1 MSTKIDDEVVPG
13 RSDTSGTSA
22 TAPKPTKRQR
32 QAAGIADA
40 ASGGIKVFLFKLVA
54 LGLVDAIALYAL
66 FILVTADQWLI
77 AAVVAVVT
85 IAVNWIYFSRRRLP
99 AKYLTPGVIFLVLF
113 QVFVLVYTGYIAFTN
128 YGTGH
133 NGSQQQAV
141 SSLMASSLQR
151 VEDSPTYPV
160 TVVDQ
165 FGTLGLLVTDP
176 DGDALIGTN
185 ESPLAEVDAEFDGGK
200 AVAVD
205 GWTTLSFAD
214 VIARTDEITELAV
227 PFSDDPNDGAMRTPD
242 GSNAYQYVSTLE
254 YDEAAGT
261 MTDLTTGAV
270 YSDIGTGAFTS
281 PDGEELLPGW
291 QITVGFDNFVRA
303 VTDPRLLQPL
313 VYVTLWTFAFAFISV
328 ASTFFLGLFLA
339 IVFNDMRMRGRKFY
353 RVLMIL
359 PYAIPSFL
367 SALIWAG
374 MMNESFGF
382 INQVI
387 FGGASIPWLTDPWM
401 AKFSVLLVNLWLGFP
416 YMFLVC
422 MGALQSIPDDIQ
434 EAAKVDGA
442 KPWAIFRLIKLPL
455 LLVTVA
461 PLLIA
466 SFAFNFNNFN
476 VIYMLTDGGPRDSNA
491 PIPVGFTDL
500 LITMVYKVAFTGQ
513 SRDYGLASAYSIII
527 FIIVAVISIIAFRR
541 TKSLEELN

>member
-1 MSTKIDDEVVPG
+1 MSTTIDEDV
-13 RSDTSGTSA
+13 
-22 TAPKPTKRQR
+22 TAETPQKPTNKQR
-32 QAAGIADA
+32 RAANIADA
-40 ASGGIKVFLFKLVA
+40 ASGGLKMLLLKIVA
-54 LGLVDAIALYAL
+54 LGILDAIAVYAV
-66 FILVTADQWLI
+66 FVLVMNSQWLV
-77 AAVVAVVT
+77 AGVVAVVT
-85 IAVNWIYFSRRRLP
+85 AVVNWIYFSRRKLP
-99 AKYLTPGVIFLVLF
+99 AKYLTPGIIFLVLF

-133 NGSQQQAV
+133 NGSKEQAV

-151 VEDSPTYPV
+151 VEDSPAYPV
-160 TVVDQ
+160 TVVDRA
-165 FGTLGLLVTDP
+165 GTLGLLVTDP

-185 ESPLAEVDAEFDGGK
+185 DMPLDEVDAEFDGDK

-205 GWTTLSFAD
+205 GWTTLQFAD

-227 PFSDDPNDGAMRTPD
+227 PVSDDPNDGALRTPD
-242 GSNAYQYVSTLE
+242 GSSAYQYVSTLE
-254 YDEAAGT
+254 YDEASGT
-261 MTDLTTGAV
+261 MTDVTTGTV

-281 PDGEELLPGW
+281 DDGEELLPGW

-303 VTDPRLLQPL
+303 VTDPRLAQPL
-313 VYVTLWTFAFAFISV
+313 VYVTLWTFAFALISV

-339 IVFNDMRMRGRKFY
+339 IVFNDMRMRGRRYY

-382 INQVI
+382 INQVLL
-387 FGGASIPWLTDPWM
+387 GGAEVPWLTDPWM
-401 AKFSVLLVNLWLGFP
+401 AKVSVLLVNLWLGFP

-422 MGALQSIPDDIQ
+422 MGALQSIPDELQ
-434 EAAKVDGA
+434 EAATVDGA
-442 KPWAIFRLIKLPL
+442 KPWAVFRLIKLPL

-491 PIPVGFTDL
+491 PIPVGFTDI

-527 FIIVAVISIIAFRR
+527 FIIVAVIAVIAFRR
-541 TKSLEELN
+541 TKTLEELN

>member
-1 MSTKIDDEVVPG
+1 MTTTIDEEVAAEA
-13 RSDTSGTSA
+13 SK
-22 TAPKPTKRQR
+22 KPTKRQR

-40 ASGGIKVFLFKLVA
+40 ASGGLKMILIKL
-54 LGLVDAIALYAL
+54 LGLGILDAIAVYAL
-66 FILVTADQWLI
+66 FVLVGAGQWLVAAIVALVTAL
-77 AAVVAVVT
+77 
-85 IAVNWIYFSRRRLP
+85 VNWIYFSRRRLP
-99 AKYLTPGVIFLVLF
+99 AKYLTPGVIFLVIF

-133 NGSQQQAV
+133 NGSKEQAV

-151 VEDSPTYPV
+151 VEDSPTYPI

-165 FGTLGLLVTDP
+165 AGTLGLLVTDS
-176 DGDALIGTN
+176 DGDAFIGTN
-185 ESPLAEVDAEFDGGK
+185 DQPLTPVDAEMDGDK
-200 AVAVD
+200 AITTD
-205 GWTTLSFAD
+205 GWTSLQFAD

-227 PFSDDPNDGAMRTPD
+227 PFSDDPNDGAIRTPD
-242 GSNAYQYVSTLE
+242 GSSGYLYLSNLE

-261 MTDLTTGAV
+261 MTDLDTGTV

-281 PDGEELLPGW
+281 DDGEELLPGW
-291 QITVGFDNFVRA
+291 QIVVGFDNFVRA
-303 VTDPRLLQPL
+303 VTDERLAGPL
-313 VYVTLWTFAFAFISV
+313 VYVTLWTFAFALISV

-339 IVFNDMRMRGRKFY
+339 IVFNDMRMRGRKYY

-359 PYAIPSFL
+359 PYAVPSFL

-382 INQVI
+382 INQVLL
-387 FGGASIPWLTDPWM
+387 GGASVPWLTDPVV
-401 AKFSVLLVNLWLGFP
+401 AKISVLVVNLWLGFP

-422 MGALQSIPDDIQ
+422 MGALQSIPDELQ
-434 EAAKVDGA
+434 EAATVDGA
-442 KPWAIFRLIKLPL
+442 RPWAVFRLIKLPL

-527 FIIVAVISIIAFRR
+527 FIVVAVISVIAFRR

>member
-1 MSTKIDDEVVPG
+1 MSIATEEDVREDAPPKQTKQ
-13 RSDTSGTSA
+13 
-22 TAPKPTKRQR
+22 QR
-32 QAAGIADA
+32 RAAGIAEQ
-40 ASGGIKVFLFKLVA
+40 ASGGIKVLLVKLLA
-54 LGLVDAIALYAL
+54 LGLVDALALYAVFVL
-66 FILVTADQWLI
+66 ALHEQWAVLVIVAAVTAL
-77 AAVVAVVT
+77 
-85 IAVNWIYFSRRRLP
+85 VNWIYFSRRRLP
-99 AKYLTPGVIFLVLF
+99 AKYLTPGVIFLVVF
-113 QVFVLVYTGYIAFTN
+113 QVFVLLYTGYIAFTN

-133 NGSQQQAV
+133 NGSKEQAV
-141 SSLMASSLQR
+141 SSLMASSLER
-151 VEDSPTYPV
+151 VEDSPAYPV
-160 TVVDQ
+160 TVVER
-165 FGTLGLLVTDP
+165 GGELGLLVTDP
-176 DGDALIGTN
+176 EGDALVGTN
-185 ESPLAEVDAEFDGGK
+185 EEPLAEASGAEFDGD
-200 AVAVD
+200 VAVSAD
-205 GWTTLSFAD
+205 GWNTLQFAD
-214 VIARTDEITELAV
+214 VLERTDEVTALAV
-227 PFSDDPNDGAMRTPD
+227 PASDDPNDGAIRTPD
-242 GSNAYQYVSTLE
+242 GSSGYLYVSTLE

-261 MTDLTTGAV
+261 MTDLSTGTV
-270 YSDIGTGAFTS
+270 YSDTGVGAFTAEG
-281 PDGEELLPGW
+281 GEQLLPGW

-303 VTDPRLLQPL
+303 VTDTRLAGPL
-313 VYVTLWTFAFAFISV
+313 LYVTAWTFAFALVSV

-339 IVFNDMRMRGRKFY
+339 IVFNDLRMRGRKIY

-367 SALIWAG
+367 SALVWAG

-382 INQVI
+382 INQVL
-387 FGGASIPWLTDPWM
+387 FGGASIPWLTDPLL
-401 AKFSVLLVNLWLGFP
+401 AKVSILIVNLWLGFP

-476 VIYMLTDGGPRDSNA
+476 TIYMLTDGGPRDSNA
-491 PIPVGFTDL
+491 PIPVGFTDI

-513 SRDYGLASAYSIII
+513 TRDYGLASAYSIII
-527 FIIVAVISIIAFRR
+527 FIVVAVISIIAFRR

>member
-1 MSTKIDDEVVPG
+1 MTTTVDEEVTPE
-13 RSDTSGTSA
+13 TSG

-32 QAAGIADA
+32 QAARIADA
-40 ASGGIKVFLFKLVA
+40 ASGGVKMLLFKLLA
-54 LGLVDAIALYAL
+54 LGIIDAIAVFAV
-66 FILVTADQWLI
+66 FVLVGAGQWLV
-77 AAVVAVVT
+77 AAIVGVVAV
-85 IAVNWIYFSRRRLP
+85 AVNWIYFSRRKLP
-99 AKYLTPGVIFLVLF
+99 AKYLTPGVIFLVVF
-113 QVFVLVYTGYIAFTN
+113 QVFVVVYTGYIAFTN

-133 NGSQQQAV
+133 NGSQEQAV
-141 SSLMASSLQR
+141 SSLMASSLER
-151 VEDSPTYPV
+151 VPDSPTYGV

-176 DGDALIGTN
+176 DGQASVGTT
-185 ESPLAEVDAEFDGGK
+185 EQPLTEVDADMEGGK
-200 AVAVD
+200 AVAID

-227 PFSDDPNDGAMRTPD
+227 PFSDDPNDGAIRTPD
-242 GSNAYQYVSTLE
+242 GSSGYLYLSNLE

-261 MTDLTTGAV
+261 MTDLSTGTV

-281 PDGEELLPGW
+281 ADGDELLPGW

-303 VTDPRLLQPL
+303 VTDPRLAQPL
-313 VYVTLWTFAFAFISV
+313 VYVTLWTFAFALISV

-353 RVLMIL
+353 RIMMIL

-382 INQVI
+382 INQVLL
-387 FGGASIPWLTDPWM
+387 GGASIPWLTDPLM
-401 AKFSVLLVNLWLGFP
+401 AKVSVLIVNLWLGFP

-434 EAAKVDGA
+434 EAATVDGA

-476 VIYMLTDGGPRDSNA
+476 VIYMLTDGGPRDANA

>member
-1 MSTKIDDEVVPG
+1 MTTTIDDDV
-13 RSDTSGTSA
+13 
-22 TAPKPTKRQR
+22 TAEAPQKPTKRQR
-32 QAAGIADA
+32 QAANIADA
-40 ASGGIKVFLFKLVA
+40 ASGGLKMLLIKLLA
-54 LGLVDAIALYAL
+54 LGIIDAIAIYAV
-66 FILVTADQWLI
+66 FVLVSSEQWLI
-77 AAVVAVVT
+77 AGLVALVA
-85 IAVNWIYFSRRRLP
+85 IAANWIYFSRRKLP
-99 AKYLTPGVIFLVLF
+99 AKYLTPGVIFLVVF
-113 QVFVLVYTGYIAFTN
+113 QVFVLIYTGYIAFTN

-133 NGSQQQAV
+133 NGSKEQAV
-141 SSLMASSLQR
+141 SSLMASSLER
-151 VEDSPTYPV
+151 VEDSPAYPV

-165 FGTLGLLVTDP
+165 LGTLGLLVTDP
-176 DGDALIGTN
+176 DGDALVGTN
-185 ESPLAEVDAEFDGGK
+185 EQPLTEVDADMEGGK
-200 AVAVD
+200 AVAAD
-205 GWTTLSFAD
+205 GWTTLSFAE
-214 VIARTDEITELAV
+214 VLARTDEITELAV
-227 PFSDDPNDGAMRTPD
+227 PFSDDPNDGAIRTPD
-242 GSNAYQYVSTLE
+242 GSNAYLYTSNLE

-261 MTDLTTGAV
+261 ITDLETGTV
-270 YSDIGTGAFTS
+270 YSDIGTGAFTAEN
-281 PDGEELLPGW
+281 GEELLPGW

-303 VTDPRLLQPL
+303 VTDERLAGPL
-313 VYVTLWTFAFAFISV
+313 VYVTLWTFAFALISV

-339 IVFNDMRMRGRKFY
+339 IVFNDMRMRGRKYY

-382 INQVI
+382 INQVL
-387 FGGASIPWLTDPWM
+387 FGGASIPWLTDPVM
-401 AKFSVLLVNLWLGFP
+401 AKVSVLIVNLWLGFP

-434 EAAKVDGA
+434 EAATVDGA
-442 KPWAIFRLIKLPL
+442 RPWAVFRLIKLPL

-476 VIYMLTDGGPRDSNA
+476 TIYMLTDGGPRDSDA
-491 PIPVGFTDL
+491 PIPVGFTDI

-527 FIIVAVISIIAFRR
+527 FIVVAVISIIAFRR

>member
-1 MSTKIDDEVVPG
+1 MSTTIDDDV
-13 RSDTSGTSA
+13 TTGTPKP
-22 TAPKPTKRQR
+22 TKPTKRQR

-40 ASGGIKVFLFKLVA
+40 ASGGVKMLLIKMLA
-54 LGLVDAIALYAL
+54 LGIIDAIAVYAL
-66 FILVTADQWLI
+66 FVLVGAGQWLI
-77 AAVVAVVT
+77 AAIVALVAV
-85 IAVNWIYFSRRRLP
+85 AVNWIYFSRRRLP
-99 AKYLTPGVIFLVLF
+99 SKYLTPGVIFLVVF

-133 NGSQQQAV
+133 NGSQEQAV
-141 SSLMASSLQR
+141 SSLMASSLER
-151 VEDSPTYPV
+151 VEDSPTFGV

-165 FGTLGLLVTDP
+165 LGTLGLLVTDP
-176 DGDALIGTN
+176 DGEASVGTN
-185 ESPLAEVDAEFDGGK
+185 DQPLAEVDAAMEGGK
-200 AVAVD
+200 AVAID

-214 VIARTDEITELAV
+214 VIARTGEITELAV
-227 PFSDDPNDGAMRTPD
+227 PFSDDPNDGAIRTPD
-242 GSNAYQYVSTLE
+242 GSSGYLYLSNLE
-254 YDEAAGT
+254 YDAAAGT
-261 MTDLTTGAV
+261 MTDLSTGTV

-281 PDGEELLPGW
+281 DAGEELLPGW

-313 VYVTLWTFAFAFISV
+313 IYVTLWTFAFALISV
-328 ASTFFLGLFLA
+328 ATTFFLGLFLA
-339 IVFNDMRMRGRKFY
+339 IVFNDMRMRGRKYY
-353 RVLMIL
+353 RVMMIL

-401 AKFSVLLVNLWLGFP
+401 AKVSVLLVNLWLGFP
-416 YMFLVC
+416 YMFLIC

-434 EAAKVDGA
+434 EAATVDGA
-442 KPWAIFRLIKLPL
+442 KPWAVFRLIKLPL

-527 FIIVAVISIIAFRR
+527 FIVVAVISIIAFRR